1 MTSLSTLEH
10 PPDRSSALPV
20 SSRKTLDQLI
30 TAEVACDLSFVHHK
44 TADLIQCCT
53 RRAVID
59 PEAQRVCWEEEIPS
73 EIIESLDLTR
83 ETCNAKS
90 MAEALLAMD
99 DPEHRRAI
107 LCTIIFA
114 IVRLS

>member
-1 MTSLSTLEH
+1 MSTASTLEH

-44 TADLIQCCT
+44 TADLIQCCI
-53 RRAVID
+53 RRASFD
-59 PEAQRVCWEEEIPS
+59 PAEQCVRWEDEIPS
-73 EIIESLDLTR
+73 EIMEALGLTR
-83 ETCNAKS
+83 NTCNAKS
-90 MAEALLAMD
+90 MAEALLAID
-99 DPEHRRAI
+99 DPEQRRTI
-107 LCTIIFA
+107 LRTIIFA